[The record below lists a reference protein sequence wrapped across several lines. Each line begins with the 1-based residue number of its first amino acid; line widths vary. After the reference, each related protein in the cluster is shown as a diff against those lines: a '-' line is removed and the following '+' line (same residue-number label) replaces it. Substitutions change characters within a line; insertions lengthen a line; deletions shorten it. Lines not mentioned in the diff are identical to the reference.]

1 MFWLVW
7 KHMGIRLRK
16 VLLWDKSWAEK
27 AGWLKMGAE
36 WPEDMVIGSPG
47 R

>member
-7 KHMGIRLRK
+7 KHVGIRLRK
-16 VLLWDKSWAEK
+16 VVLWDESWAQK

-36 WPEDMVIGSPG
+36 WPEDMGVVSLG
-47 R
+47 